1 MSLFKRKKKKIVK
14 PTAKE
19 QKIITARLQK
29 KYPQMYTP
37 IGFSKQEQKA
47 FEGLSPADKKALMKM
62 TGRKMKKV
70 YRKK

>member
-1 MSLFKRKKKKIVK
+1 MALFKRKKKAVK

-19 QKIITARLQK
+19 RKTITARLQK

-37 IGFSKQEQKA
+37 VGFSKREQKA

-62 TGRKMKKV
+62 TGRKMKKI